1 MDFSLVKWKKYI
13 NKRNNFMKKR
23 YLFFIISILF
33 IYSCKLDVEVY
44 TNTNEINN
52 ILESLQPKII
62 KLNNIINKTQPNSK
76 TCGITSVTIISNY
89 FNNTNYEVNDLIKKY
104 NVNISKG
111 SYNNDIKQWLQGEI
125 PDRNIE
131 IKLNGTNE
139 EMIKNIHTSLDNNN
153 PVLIIFGAPNPYN
166 KPFYDYHASVIFG
179 IDLDNA
185 IITIANAYGYIEE
198 LSLVEFL
205 NRMSLTEIDKYT
217 LFHQSLKIMNRMDM
231 NTYFLIK

>member
-1 MDFSLVKWKKYI
+1 MNGIKRIKK
-13 NKRNNFMKKR
+13 KSFMKKI
-23 YLFFIISILF
+23 YILFIISEIF
-33 IYSCKLDVEVY
+33 MYSCKLDEKIY

-52 ILESLQPKII
+52 IIESLQPKVI
-62 KLNNIINKTQPNSK
+62 KLNNIILKTQPNSK

-111 SYNNDIKQWLQGEI
+111 SYNNDIKKWLQGEI
-125 PDRNIE
+125 PDKNIE
-131 IKLNGTNE
+131 INLNDANDV
-139 EMIKNIHTSLDNNN
+139 MIKNIHTSLNNNN
-153 PVLIIFGAPNPYN
+153 PVLINFGALNPYN

-179 IDLDNA
+179 IDLDKG

-205 NRMSLTEIDKYT
+205 NRMSLTEVDKYT
-217 LFHQSLKIMNRMDM
+217 FFHKLLIKMKRMDI